1 MSHAP
6 LDEVDDRLLVRQH
19 LAGDPHAFGELY
31 RRHRDRMWAV
41 AVGVCGDRDLAAEAV
56 QDGFVSAFR
65 RAETYR
71 GDAAVTTWLHRIV
84 VNACI
89 DLIRRAHPTSELTDP
104 VLAAVPPAPDATAG
118 VDTAM
123 LVRAALRSL
132 PEAQRLALVLVD
144 MHAFPVAE
152 AAAILDVPVGTIK
165 SRCARGREAL
175 AQALGRAG
183 MNPRGTSGSSPSS
196 NTGDHSQTKGGG
208 RA

>member
-1 MSHAP
+1 MSGAP
-6 LDEVDDRLLVRQH
+6 PAEVDDRMLMRQH

-41 AVGVCGDRDLAAEAV
+41 AVGVCGDRELAAEAV

-65 RAETYR
+65 RAHTYR
-71 GDAAVTTWLHRIV
+71 GDSAVTTWLHRIV

-89 DLIRRAHPTSELTDP
+89 DLTRRARPTSELTEA
-104 VLAAVPPAPDATAG
+104 VLASVPPAPDATG
-118 VDTAM
+118 RVDTAM
-123 LVRAALRSL
+123 LVHTALHSL

-144 MHAFPVAE
+144 MHALPVAE

-175 AQALGRAG
+175 AGVLARAG
-183 MNPRGTSGSSPSS
+183 VDAGGTSGPAPSS
-196 NTGDHSQTKGGG
+196 DTGDHSRTKGGG
-208 RA
+208 HA